1 MAKPISRK
9 AALAMG
15 ALTPY
20 LAGKLAADAKISI
33 LPTLA
38 TVTAKTWAADK
49 TRIKIA
55 LDAACKGK
63 LAVDADLEDVIELL
77 DTLDDVTDEVADVV
91 ASEIAAPEPAEAAL
105 DDDGEMMDRLSG
117 VLKAQGL
124 TDEQIAA
131 VMAAMKPEVDGEPP
145 AKTAQDDKEKGAKDT
160 DDKADKDKP
169 VGITKTAMD
178 AAIKVAANAAAA
190 AAETATIAR
199 LRGVQKAEREVHP
212 FIGALDAAPDNA
224 PAVYRL
230 ALDHAGVDLTDVP
243 SSAYGALLRA
253 LPKPE
258 AVRPQVE
265 KVAMDGAAEAFE
277 KRFPLANRFVQ

>member
-49 TRIKIA
+49 LRIKVA

-63 LAVDADLEDVIELL
+63 LAADADLEDVMELL
-77 DTLDDVTDEVADVV
+77 GTLDEVTDEVADLV
-91 ASEIAAPEPAEAAL
+91 ASEVATPEVGETAL
-105 DDDGEMMDRLSG
+105 DDDGDMMERLSG
-117 VLKAQGL
+117 VLEAQGL
-124 TDEQIAA
+124 DDEEIAA

-145 AKTAQDDKEKGAKDT
+145 AKTAQDDKDKNAKSA
-160 DDKADKDKP
+160 DDKDDKDKP

-224 PAVYRL
+224 PAVYKL
-230 ALDHAGVDLTDVP
+230 ALDHLGHDMDGIP
-243 SSAYGALLRA
+243 PSAYGAFLRA

-258 AVRPQVE
+258 AVKPQVE

>member
-33 LPTLA
+33 APTLA
-38 TVTAKTWAADK
+38 KVTAATWAADK
-49 TRIKIA
+49 AKIKVA
-55 LDAACKGK
+55 LDKACKGK
-63 LAVDADLEDVIELL
+63 LAADADLEDVIELL

-91 ASEIAAPEPAEAAL
+91 ASEVAKPEVGETAL
-105 DDDGEMMDRLSG
+105 DDDGDMMERLSG
-117 VLKAQGL
+117 VLKAQEL
-124 TDEQIAA
+124 SEEQIAA
-131 VMAAMKPEVDGEPP
+131 VMAALKPEVKADLPE
-145 AKTAQDDKEKGAKDT
+145 TAQDDK
-160 DDKADKDKP
+160 DKADKDADTKDKP

-178 AAIKVAANAAAA
+178 AAIRLAADTAAANAEA
-190 AAETATIAR
+190 ATIAR
-199 LRGVQKAEREVHP
+199 LRGVQRAEREVHP
-212 FIGALDAAPDNA
+212 FIGALDAAPDTA
-224 PAVYRL
+224 AAVYKL

-258 AVRPQVE
+258 VVKPQVE
-265 KVAMDGAAEAFE
+265 KIAMDGAADAFE
-277 KRFPLANRFVQ
+277 KRFPQSNRFVQ